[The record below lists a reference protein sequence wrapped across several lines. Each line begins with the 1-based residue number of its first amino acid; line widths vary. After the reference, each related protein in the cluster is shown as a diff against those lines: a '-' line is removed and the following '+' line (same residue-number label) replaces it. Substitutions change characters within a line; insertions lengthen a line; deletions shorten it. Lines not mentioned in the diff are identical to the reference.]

1 MVKINKVYTRTG
13 DEGETGLVGGRR
25 IAKEHLR
32 IEAYGTVDELN
43 SVIGL
48 GRSFLA
54 QKEDSLHRDKLDL
67 ILEAVQ
73 QRLFDIGSELA
84 TLPGDE
90 YEGQVKVKE
99 ADTQWMEEVIDL
111 MNEDLEPLKSFI
123 LPGGTPLNAFL
134 HQSRTVCRR
143 AERAILR
150 LHRGETVSASIR
162 TFINRLSDFL
172 FVCGRW
178 VAVMLNEEEVLWVP
192 GKPLPDWK
200 WR

>member
-1 MVKINKVYTRTG
+1 MVRINKVYTRTG
-13 DEGETGLVGGRR
+13 DEGDTGLVGGRR
-25 IAKEHLR
+25 VAKVHPR

-48 GRSFLA
+48 CRSFLA
-54 QKEDSLHRDKLDL
+54 QKKRSKHRDKLDL
-67 ILEAVQ
+67 ILESTQ

-90 YEGQVKVKE
+90 YEGQVKVPTE
-99 ADTQWMEEVIDL
+99 DTHWMEEVIDL
-111 MNEDLEPLKSFI
+111 MNDDLDPLKSFI

-134 HQSRTVCRR
+134 HQARTVCRR
-143 AERAILR
+143 TERSVLR
-150 LHRGETVSASIR
+150 LHRDEEVSSEIR
-162 TFINRLSDFL
+162 TFLNRLSDFL

-178 VAVMLNEEEVLWVP
+178 VTVTLGEEEVLWVP
-192 GKPLPDWK
+192 GKELPDWR

>member
-1 MVKINKVYTRTG
+1 MVRINKVYTRTG
-13 DEGETGLVGGRR
+13 DEGDTGLVGGRR
-25 IAKEHLR
+25 VAKEHPR

-48 GRSFLA
+48 CRSFLA
-54 QKEDSLHRDKLDL
+54 QKKRSKHRDKLDL
-67 ILEAVQ
+67 ILESTQ

-90 YEGQVKVKE
+90 YEGQVKVPTE
-99 ADTQWMEEVIDL
+99 ETHWMEEVIDL
-111 MNEDLEPLKSFI
+111 MNDDLDPLKSFI

-134 HQSRTVCRR
+134 HQARTVCRR
-143 AERAILR
+143 TERTVLR
-150 LHRGETVSASIR
+150 LHRDEEVSSEIR
-162 TFINRLSDFL
+162 TFLNRLSDFL

-178 VAVMLNEEEVLWVP
+178 VTVTLGEEEVLWVP
-192 GKPLPDWK
+192 GKELPDWR

>member
-48 GRSFLA
+48 SRSFLS

-178 VAVMLNEEEVLWVP
+178 VAVKLNEEEVLWVP

>member
-1 MVKINKVYTRTG
+1 MVRINKVYTRTG

-25 IAKEHLR
+25 IKKEHLR

-48 GRSFLA
+48 CGSFLP
-54 QKEDSLHRDKLDL
+54 QKAGSVHRDKLDL

-90 YEGQVKVKE
+90 YEGQVKVSSE
-99 ADTQWMEEVIDL
+99 DTAWMEEVIDL
-111 MNEDLEPLKSFI
+111 MNDDLDPLKSFI

-134 HQSRTVCRR
+134 HQARTVCRR
-143 AERAILR
+143 AERAVFR
-150 LHRGETVSASIR
+150 LHQGDQVSAPIR

-178 VAVMLNEEEVLWVP
+178 VTVTFDEEEVLWVP
-192 GKPLPDWK
+192 GKDLPDWRWK
-200 WR
+200 

>member
-1 MVKINKVYTRTG
+1 MVRINKVYTRTG
-13 DEGETGLVGGRR
+13 DEGDTGLVGGRR
-25 IAKEHLR
+25 VAKEHPR

-48 GRSFLA
+48 CRSFLA
-54 QKEDSLHRDKLDL
+54 QKKRSKHRDKLDL
-67 ILEAVQ
+67 ILESTQ

-90 YEGQVKVKE
+90 YEGQVKVSAE
-99 ADTQWMEEVIDL
+99 ETHWMEEVIDL
-111 MNEDLEPLKSFI
+111 MNDDLDPLKSFI

-134 HQSRTVCRR
+134 HQARTVCRR
-143 AERAILR
+143 TERSVLR
-150 LHRGETVSASIR
+150 LHRDEEVSSEIR
-162 TFINRLSDFL
+162 TFLNRLSDFL

-178 VAVMLNEEEVLWVP
+178 VTVTLGEEEVLWVP
-192 GKPLPDWK
+192 GKELPDWR

>member
-1 MVKINKVYTRTG
+1 MVRINKVYTRTG
-13 DEGETGLVGGRR
+13 DEGDTGLVGGRR
-25 IAKEHLR
+25 VAKEHPR

-48 GRSFLA
+48 CRSFLA
-54 QKEDSLHRDKLDL
+54 QKKRSKHRDKLDL
-67 ILEAVQ
+67 ILEATQ

-90 YEGQVKVKE
+90 YEGQVKVPTE
-99 ADTQWMEEVIDL
+99 ETHWMEEVIDL
-111 MNEDLEPLKSFI
+111 MNDDLDPLKSFI

-134 HQSRTVCRR
+134 HQARTVCRR
-143 AERAILR
+143 AERTVLR
-150 LHRGETVSASIR
+150 LHRDEEVSSEIR
-162 TFINRLSDFL
+162 TFLNRLSDFL

-178 VAVMLNEEEVLWVP
+178 VTVTLGEEEVLWVP
-192 GKPLPDWK
+192 GKELPDWR

>member
-1 MVKINKVYTRTG
+1 MVRINKVYTRTG
-13 DEGETGLVGGRR
+13 DEGDTGLVGGRR
-25 IAKEHLR
+25 VAKEHPR

-48 GRSFLA
+48 CRSFLA
-54 QKEDSLHRDKLDL
+54 QKKRSKHRDKLDL
-67 ILEAVQ
+67 ILESTQ

-90 YEGQVKVKE
+90 YEGQVKVPTE
-99 ADTQWMEEVIDL
+99 DTHWMEEVIDL
-111 MNEDLEPLKSFI
+111 MNDDLDPLKSFI

-134 HQSRTVCRR
+134 HQARTVCRR
-143 AERAILR
+143 TERSVLR
-150 LHRGETVSASIR
+150 LHRDEEVSSEIR
-162 TFINRLSDFL
+162 TFLNRLSDFL

-178 VAVMLNEEEVLWVP
+178 VTVTLGEEEVLWVP
-192 GKPLPDWK
+192 GKELPDWR

>member
-48 GRSFLA
+48 SRSFLA
-54 QKEDSLHRDKLDL
+54 QKENSLHRDKLDL

-99 ADTQWMEEVIDL
+99 TDTQWMEEVIDL

-178 VAVMLNEEEVLWVP
+178 VAVKLNEEEVLWVP

>member
-1 MVKINKVYTRTG
+1 MVRINKVYTRTG
-13 DEGETGLVGGRR
+13 DEGETGLVGGKR
-25 IAKEHLR
+25 IPKEHLR

-48 GRSFLA
+48 CGCFLS
-54 QKEDSLHRDKLDL
+54 QKESSSHRDKLEM

-90 YEGQVKVKE
+90 YEGQVKVSDE
-99 ADTQWMEEVIDL
+99 DTAWMEEVIDL
-111 MNEDLEPLKSFI
+111 MNDDLDPLKSFI

-134 HQSRTVCRR
+134 HQARTVCRR
-143 AERAILR
+143 AERTVLR
-150 LHRGETVSASIR
+150 LHRGENVSVSIR
-162 TFINRLSDFL
+162 TFINRLSDFF

-178 VAVMLNEEEVLWVP
+178 VTVTLDEEEVLWVP
-192 GKPLPDWK
+192 GKELPDWRWK
-200 WR
+200 

>member
-13 DEGETGLVGGRR
+13 DGGETGLVGGRR

-48 GRSFLA
+48 SRSFLA

>member
-48 GRSFLA
+48 SRSFLA

-134 HQSRTVCRR
+134 HQSRTICRR

-150 LHRGETVSASIR
+150 LHRGDMVSASIR

-178 VAVMLNEEEVLWVP
+178 VAVKLNEEEVLWVP

>member
-48 GRSFLA
+48 SRSLLA

-99 ADTQWMEEVIDL
+99 TDTQWMEEVIDL

-178 VAVMLNEEEVLWVP
+178 VAVTLNEEEVLWVP

>member
-1 MVKINKVYTRTG
+1 MYKRQ
-13 DEGETGLVGGRR
+13 GETGLVGGRR

-48 GRSFLA
+48 SRSFLA

-172 FVCGRW
+172 FV
-178 VAVMLNEEEVLWVP
+178 LSLIHI
-192 GKPLPDWK
+192 
-200 WR
+200 

>member
-1 MVKINKVYTRTG
+1 MVRINKVYTRTG
-13 DEGETGLVGGRR
+13 DEGETGLVGGKR
-25 IAKEHLR
+25 IPKEHLR

-48 GRSFLA
+48 CGSFLS
-54 QKEDSLHRDKLDL
+54 QKESSPHRDKLEM

-90 YEGQVKVKE
+90 YEGQVKVSDE
-99 ADTQWMEEVIDL
+99 DTAWMEEVIDL
-111 MNEDLEPLKSFI
+111 MNDDLDPLKSFI

-134 HQSRTVCRR
+134 HQARTVCRR
-143 AERAILR
+143 AERNVLR
-150 LHRGETVSASIR
+150 LHRGEEVSVSIR
-162 TFINRLSDFL
+162 TYINRLSDFF

-178 VAVMLNEEEVLWVP
+178 VTVTLDEEEVLWVP
-192 GKPLPDWK
+192 GKELPDWQWK
-200 WR
+200 

>member
-1 MVKINKVYTRTG
+1 MVRINKVYTRTG
-13 DEGETGLVGGRR
+13 DEGDTGLVGGRR
-25 IAKEHLR
+25 VAKEHPR

-48 GRSFLA
+48 CRSFLA
-54 QKEDSLHRDKLDL
+54 QKKRSKHRDKLDL
-67 ILEAVQ
+67 ILESTQ

-90 YEGQVKVKE
+90 YEGQVKVSTE
-99 ADTQWMEEVIDL
+99 ETYWIEEVIDM
-111 MNEDLEPLKSFI
+111 MNDDLDPLKSFI

-134 HQSRTVCRR
+134 HQARTVCRR
-143 AERAILR
+143 TERSVLR
-150 LHRGETVSASIR
+150 LHRDEEVSSEIR
-162 TFINRLSDFL
+162 TFLNRLSDFL

-178 VAVMLNEEEVLWVP
+178 VTVTLGEEEVLWVP
-192 GKPLPDWK
+192 GKELPDWQ

>member
-48 GRSFLA
+48 SRSFLA

-99 ADTQWMEEVIDL
+99 TDTQWMEEVIDL

>member
-1 MVKINKVYTRTG
+1 MVRINKVYTRTG
-13 DEGETGLVGGRR
+13 DEGDTGLVGGRR
-25 IAKEHLR
+25 VAKEHPR

-48 GRSFLA
+48 CRSFLA
-54 QKEDSLHRDKLDL
+54 QKKRSKHRDKLDL
-67 ILEAVQ
+67 ILEAIQ

-90 YEGQVKVKE
+90 YEGQVKVSVQE
-99 ADTQWMEEVIDL
+99 TLWMEEVIDL
-111 MNEDLEPLKSFI
+111 MNDDLDPLKSFI

-134 HQSRTVCRR
+134 HQARTVCRR
-143 AERAILR
+143 TERSVLR
-150 LHRGETVSASIR
+150 LHRDEEVSSEIR
-162 TFINRLSDFL
+162 TFLNRLSDFL

-178 VAVMLNEEEVLWVP
+178 VTVTLGEEEVLWVP
-192 GKPLPDWK
+192 GKELPDWR

>member
-25 IAKEHLR
+25 ISKEHLR

-48 GRSFLA
+48 SRSFLA

-99 ADTQWMEEVIDL
+99 TDTQWMEEVIDL

-178 VAVMLNEEEVLWVP
+178 VAVKLNEEEVLWVP

>member
-1 MVKINKVYTRTG
+1 MVRINKVYTRTG
-13 DEGETGLVGGRR
+13 DEGETGLVGGKR
-25 IAKEHLR
+25 ITKEHLR

-48 GRSFLA
+48 CGSFLS
-54 QKEDSLHRDKLDL
+54 QKESSPHRDKLEM

-90 YEGQVKVKE
+90 YEGQVKVSDE
-99 ADTQWMEEVIDL
+99 DTAWMEEVIDL
-111 MNEDLEPLKSFI
+111 MNDDLDPLKSFI

-134 HQSRTVCRR
+134 HQARTVCRR
-143 AERAILR
+143 TERAVLR
-150 LHRGETVSASIR
+150 LHRGENVSISIR

-178 VAVMLNEEEVLWVP
+178 VTVTLDEEEVLWVP
-192 GKPLPDWK
+192 GKELPDWRWK
-200 WR
+200 